1 MAKETYNIGEE
12 TEQVEFKKST
22 GELYFGVK
30 NNGDVIG
37 QQITDETMRDVSQ
50 SIRNHLKPAIYPVI
64 DKEHYGDK
72 TVISV
77 KFAGT
82 EQPYLVYNIP
92 RIRVADEDL
101 VMEQPMYEKMMQ
113 KRDSVSYA

>member
-1 MAKETYNIGEE
+1 MAKETYNI
-12 TEQVEFKKST
+12 

-50 SIRNHLKPAIYPVI
+50 GIRNHLKPAIYPVI

-82 EQPYLVYNIP
+82 EQPYLAYNIP
-92 RIRVADEDL
+92 VLGWRMKTLSWSSPCMR
-101 VMEQPMYEKMMQ
+101 
-113 KRDSVSYA
+113 R